1 VLVLLVAG
9 TFGHT
14 PEGILLGLVCIG
26 MMPEQ

>member
-14 PEGILLGLVCIG
+14 PEGILPGLVGIET
-26 MMPEQ
+26 MPGK